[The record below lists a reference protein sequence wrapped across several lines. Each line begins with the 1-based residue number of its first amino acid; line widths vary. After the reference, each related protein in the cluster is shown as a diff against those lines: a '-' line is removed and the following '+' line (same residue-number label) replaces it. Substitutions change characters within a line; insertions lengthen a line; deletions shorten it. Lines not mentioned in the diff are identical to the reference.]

1 MAESGRCLNVDG
13 NISRDN
19 AKRLSATGQV
29 TFYKLKRR
37 MVYEL
42 TNRSNSTTAADV
54 YRPCAANRSRP
65 DRSGPF

>member
-1 MAESGRCLNVDG
+1 MAKSARCHNADG

-19 AKRLSATGQV
+19 AKHLSATGQV

-42 TNRSNSTTAADV
+42 TNRSDSATAALISSRIHIR
-54 YRPCAANRSRP
+54 RP
-65 DRSGPF
+65 